1 MIDAAG
7 SLSGRFVDSLSS
19 AFPQLRTAIMLIRR
33 TIFLT
38 AAITALAAIAP
49 SAKADLEGF
58 PSPPQSFLSGQAA
71 DGPVKPEELAQG
83 GPLGDTVIGKPGAPV
98 TIIEYA
104 SLGCPICNVF
114 HKEVLP
120 KLKKAYIDSGK
131 VVFIYREFPI
141 GKSSQAAAAAARCVP
156 AKDYFRISEKL
167 MANQGKW
174 AAQEIQA
181 DALYKLVQDTGVKRD
196 AFDSCLA
203 NQPINDGLMWVKQRG
218 RKLGVQGTPTFF
230 INGQK
235 IRGVLNF
242 EEMQKLI
249 EQHLASAKPA

>member
-1 MIDAAG
+1 MHN
-7 SLSGRFVDSLSS
+7 
-19 AFPQLRTAIMLIRR
+19 RR
-33 TIFLT
+33 TLFLT
-38 AAITALAAIAP
+38 AAIALLTAAAP
-49 SAKADLEGF
+49 SAMADIEGF
-58 PSPPQSFLSGQAA
+58 PQKPQTFLSGAA
-71 DGPVKPEELAQG
+71 DVPVKPEELAEA
-83 GPLGDTVIGKPGAPV
+83 GPLGDTVIGKQGAPV

-104 SLGCPICNVF
+104 SLGCPICAAF

-120 KLKKAYIDSGK
+120 KVKKAYIDSGK

-141 GKSSQAAAAAARCVP
+141 GKASQSAAAVARCVP
-156 AKDYFRISEKL
+156 GKDYFRISERL
-167 MANQGKW
+167 MTNQGKW
-174 AAQEIQA
+174 AGGREA
-181 DALYKLVQDTGVKRD
+181 DPDTLYKLVQDSGVKRD
-196 AFDSCLA
+196 AFDTCLA

-235 IRGVLNF
+235 IRGVLSF

>member
-1 MIDAAG
+1 
-7 SLSGRFVDSLSS
+7 
-19 AFPQLRTAIMLIRR
+19 MLNRR
-33 TIFLT
+33 TLFLT
-38 AAITALAAIAP
+38 AALAMLATAP
-49 SAKADLEGF
+49 RVMADLEGF
-58 PSPPQSFLSGQAA
+58 PTAPQTFMSGQAP
-71 DGPVKPEELAQG
+71 DVPVKPEELAEA

-98 TIIEYA
+98 TIIEYV
-104 SLGCPICNVF
+104 SLGCPICSAF
-114 HKEVLP
+114 HKEVFP
-120 KLKKAYIDSGK
+120 KLKKTYIDSGK

-141 GKSSQAAAAAARCVP
+141 GKPSQAAAAAARCVP
-156 AKDYFRISEKL
+156 AKDYFRISERL

-174 AAQEIQA
+174 TGQEILA

-196 AFDSCLA
+196 AFDTCLA

-235 IRGVLNF
+235 IRGVLTF

-249 EQHLASAKPA
+249 EPHLASAKPA